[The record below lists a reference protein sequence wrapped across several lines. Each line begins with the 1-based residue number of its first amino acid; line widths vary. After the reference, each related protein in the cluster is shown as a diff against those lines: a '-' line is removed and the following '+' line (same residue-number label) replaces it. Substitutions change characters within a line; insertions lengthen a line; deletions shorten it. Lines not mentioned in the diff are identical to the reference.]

1 MMIGWFCRV
10 LGCRWALVAMTLLF
24 IGAVDYGQA
33 DEYPTKTITIVVPFP
48 AGGTADAQARLIAKG
63 LSSRLGKPVIV
74 DNRAGAGG
82 RIGTDVAARAVP
94 DGHTLLMG
102 SISPLAIEPV
112 LHLSS
117 NYDPQRDFAPL
128 TLISEMPFV
137 LVAGPTVQ
145 AKNLSEFI
153 EYGRKTN
160 NLTYASWGL
169 GSSGHLAAELF
180 KKSTGVN
187 MLHVPYKGAVAAI
200 TDMVGGQVSAMFGLP
215 IDMIGQVKAGR
226 LRAYAVTGKKRLKM
240 LPDVPTF
247 VESGVADVDLRV
259 WFGFVV
265 PSKTP
270 SEVRARLQSEL
281 VTVVKSPEFSDW
293 AENQGV
299 VVVASSPDVLA
310 ERIRSD
316 SALASRIAKSISLK
330 LDD

>member
-1 MMIGWFCRV
+1 MFGWFCRA
-10 LGCRWALVAMTLLF
+10 LGCRWAPVVVMLLF
-24 IGAVDYGQA
+24 TGVVPYAPAG
-33 DEYPTKTITIVVPFP
+33 EYPTKTITMIVPFP

-74 DNRAGAGG
+74 DNRPGAGG
-82 RIGTDVAARAVP
+82 RIGTDAAARAGP
-94 DGHTLLMG
+94 DGHTVLMG

-112 LHLSS
+112 LHLSA

-128 TLISEMPFV
+128 TLITEMPFV

-153 EYGRKTN
+153 EYGRKTDK
-160 NLTYASWGL
+160 LTYASWGL
-169 GSSGHLAAELF
+169 GSSGHLAGELF

-226 LRAYAVTGKKRLKM
+226 LRAYAVTGQKRLTM

-247 VESGVADVDLRV
+247 AESGVTDVDLRA

-265 PSKTP
+265 PVKTP
-270 SEVRARLQSEL
+270 PEIRSRLQSEL
-281 VTVVKSPEFSDW
+281 VTIVRSPQFSDW
-293 AENQGV
+293 AESQGV
-299 VVVASSPDVLA
+299 VVVASSPEVLA

-316 SALASRIAKSISLK
+316 SALASKLAKSISLN

>member
-1 MMIGWFCRV
+1 MFGFLSRT
-10 LGCRWALVAMTLLF
+10 LGCTHIFIAVMLLVTDVVPCAWAA
-24 IGAVDYGQA
+24 
-33 DEYPTKTITIVVPFP
+33 EYPTKPITMIVPFP
-48 AGGTADAQARLIAKG
+48 PGGTADAQARLIAKG

-74 DNRAGAGG
+74 DNRPGAGG
-82 RIGTDVAARAVP
+82 RIGTDAAARAVP
-94 DGHTLLMG
+94 DGHTVLMG

-112 LHLSS
+112 LHLTA
-117 NYDPQRDFAPL
+117 NYDPQRDFAAL
-128 TLISEMPFV
+128 TLITEMPFV

-153 EYGRKTN
+153 EYGRKTDK
-160 NLTYASWGL
+160 LTYASWGL

-180 KKSTGVN
+180 KKATGVN

-200 TDMVGGQVSAMFGLP
+200 TDMLGGQVSAMFGLP

-226 LRAYAVTGKKRLKM
+226 LRAYAVTGQKRLKM

-247 VESGVADVDLRV
+247 AESGVTDVDLRV

-265 PSKTP
+265 PAKTP
-270 SEVRARLQSEL
+270 SEIRTRLQSEL
-281 VTVVKSPEFSDW
+281 ATVVRSPEFSDW

-299 VVVASSPDVLA
+299 VVVASSPDVLV
-310 ERIRSD
+310 EGIRSD
-316 SALASRIAKSISLK
+316 SALAAKLAKSISLK